1 MNQTLHPNPNIKAIK
16 ITLKDPRFFKT
27 VCRARYRTGQL
38 FFDDNEQ
45 LKLISTIKYHPPW
58 YVVGLYHPLLKAL
71 KKPLLRS

>member
-27 VCRARYRTGQL
+27 VSRARYRTGQL

-45 LKLISTIKYHPPW
+45 LKLISTIQISSSI
-58 YVVGLYHPLLKAL
+58 LCCRPLSSSFK
-71 KKPLLRS
+71 SS